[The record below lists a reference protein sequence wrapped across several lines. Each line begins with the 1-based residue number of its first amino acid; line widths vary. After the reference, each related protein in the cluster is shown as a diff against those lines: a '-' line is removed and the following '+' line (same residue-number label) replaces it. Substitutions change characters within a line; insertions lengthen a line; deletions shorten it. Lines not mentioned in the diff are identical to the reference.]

1 MSPARL
7 LLSVTLIALC
17 PAALADTTAQAMHIT
32 PISQLDR
39 ADVNGVVAQQP
50 ITVAGVIT
58 ADLREGLGGFF
69 IQSYGLGD
77 GNAATPEGLFVRV
90 AQGTETPKL
99 RVGNYCQV
107 HGRIIERSN
116 GADGS
121 ATTLEADHVRVMAPP
136 APSPAPIV
144 LTAPPADWA
153 VLEGMLVR
161 IDAPLT
167 LNGTD
172 TRFGQTIASFGG
184 PLWTPSER
192 EVPGTPGYAA
202 LAADNA
208 HRRLLLDDG
217 SDARDPAALPYLP
230 GGAVRSGSSATGA
243 SGVVDF
249 RHGAWRLQAL
259 TPLQVQAA
267 ARPAAPDVPGSVR
280 IAVFNLENLFNGDG
294 AGGGFPTKRGA
305 KTEAEYRAQVARLV
319 ATLTPLRADIAA
331 LMELENDGYG
341 PQSSL
346 AQFVEA
352 LNAGGGDWRYIDAGS
367 GPGDN
372 PIRVGLIYRA
382 SRVTPVGRPVTL
394 EGGPFVEHSRVPLAQ
409 AFRRGD
415 GALFVVAANHF
426 KSKGCNEASGADAD
440 AHDGAG
446 CWNATRTESAR
457 RVDAWLKSDPTGT
470 GATRAL
476 IVGDLNAYAQ
486 EQPLRTLRQA
496 GWADAFAAAHVA
508 SPYSYVYDG
517 QRGRL
522 DHALLSPALAPLLRG
537 AAEWHVNAD
546 EPEPRGDARDA
557 TPGPWRSSD
566 HDPMLLGFDL

>member
-1 MSPARL
+1 MPSIRPL
-7 LLSVTLIALC
+7 LLSSALGLC
-17 PAALADTTAQAMHIT
+17 CGLPAYAGEAPLPIGQVQGQQARSALVGQT
-32 PISQLDR
+32 
-39 ADVNGVVAQQP
+39 V
-50 ITVAGVIT
+50 TVAGTVT
-58 ADLREGLGGFF
+58 ADLRAGLQGFF
-69 IQSYGLGD
+69 VQDAGD
-77 GNAATPEGLFVRV
+77 GDASTSDALWVVAGAGAPLPDIHAGQRWQLTGTVAETGDGPHTLTTLQLADAKALGPAIATP
-90 AQGTETPKL
+90 
-99 RVGNYCQV
+99 
-107 HGRIIERSN
+107 
-116 GADGS
+116 
-121 ATTLEADHVRVMAPP
+121 APV
-136 APSPAPIV
+136 V
-144 LTAPPADWA
+144 LTAPPSDWA
-153 VLEGMLVR
+153 ALEGMRVR

-192 EVPGTPGYAA
+192 EVPGTPGHAA

-217 SDARDPAALPYLP
+217 SDARDPAVLPYLP
-230 GGAVRSGSSATGA
+230 GGAVRSGSIATGA

-341 PQSSL
+341 PRSSL

-352 LNAGGGDWRYIDAGS
+352 LNAAGGDWRYIDAGS

-382 SRVTPVGRPVTL
+382 SRVTPVGKPVTL

-426 KSKGCNEASGADAD
+426 KSKGCGEASGADAD

-508 SPYSYVYDG
+508 APYSYVYDG

>member
-1 MSPARL
+1 MPSIRPL
-7 LLSVTLIALC
+7 LLSSALALC
-17 PAALADTTAQAMHIT
+17 CTLPAYAKDTLLPIGQVQGSQARSALVGQI
-32 PISQLDR
+32 
-39 ADVNGVVAQQP
+39 V
-50 ITVAGVIT
+50 TVTGTVT
-58 ADLREGLGGFF
+58 ADLRAGLQGFF
-69 IQSYGLGD
+69 VQDAGD
-77 GNAATPEGLFVRV
+77 GDAATSDALWVVPGAGMALPDIHTGQRWQLTGTV
-90 AQGTETPKL
+90 AETGDGPHTL
-99 RVGNYCQV
+99 TTLQL
-107 HGRIIERSN
+107 
-116 GADGS
+116 ADAKVLGS
-121 ATTLEADHVRVMAPP
+121 ASAT
-136 APSPAPIV
+136 PAPIA

-153 VLEGMLVR
+153 ALEGMLVR

-217 SDARDPAALPYLP
+217 SDARDPAVLPYMP
-230 GGAVRSGSSATGA
+230 GGAVRSGSTATGA

-352 LNAGGGDWRYIDAGS
+352 LNAGGSDWRYIDAGS

-382 SRVTPVGRPVTL
+382 SRVTPVGKPVTL

-496 GWADAFAAAHVA
+496 GWADAFAAAHVTA
-508 SPYSYVYDG
+508 PYSYVYDG

>member
-1 MSPARL
+1 MPSIRPL
-7 LLSVTLIALC
+7 LLSSALALC
-17 PAALADTTAQAMHIT
+17 CTLPAYAKETPLPIGQVQGSQARSALVGQ
-32 PISQLDR
+32 
-39 ADVNGVVAQQP
+39 
-50 ITVAGVIT
+50 TVTVTGTVT
-58 ADLREGLGGFF
+58 ADLRAGLQGFF
-69 IQSYGLGD
+69 VQDAGD
-77 GNAATPEGLFVRV
+77 GDAATSDALWVV
-90 AQGTETPKL
+90 AGAGGALPDIHTGQRWQLTGTVAET
-99 RVGNYCQV
+99 G
-107 HGRIIERSN
+107 
-116 GADGS
+116 DGPHTL
-121 ATTLEADHVRVMAPP
+121 TTLQLADAKALRAAIATP
-136 APSPAPIV
+136 APVV

-153 VLEGMLVR
+153 ALEGMRVR

-172 TRFGQTIASFGG
+172 MRFGQTIGSFGG

-217 SDARDPAALPYLP
+217 SDARDPAVLPYLP
-230 GGAVRSGSSATGA
+230 GGAVRSGSTATGA

-352 LNAGGGDWRYIDAGS
+352 LNAAGGDWRYIDAGS

-426 KSKGCNEASGADAD
+426 KSKGCNEASGGDAD

-508 SPYSYVYDG
+508 APYSYVYDG

>member
-1 MSPARL
+1 MPSIRPL
-7 LLSVTLIALC
+7 LLSSALALC
-17 PAALADTTAQAMHIT
+17 CTLPAYAKETPLPIGQVQGSQARSALVGQI
-32 PISQLDR
+32 
-39 ADVNGVVAQQP
+39 V
-50 ITVAGVIT
+50 TVTGTVT
-58 ADLREGLGGFF
+58 ADLRAGLQGFF
-69 IQSYGLGD
+69 VQDAGD
-77 GNAATPEGLFVRV
+77 GDAATSDALWVVPGAGMALPDIHTGQRWQLTGTV
-90 AQGTETPKL
+90 AETGDGPHTLTTLQLADAKAL
-99 RVGNYCQV
+99 
-107 HGRIIERSN
+107 
-116 GADGS
+116 GAAS
-121 ATTLEADHVRVMAPP
+121 AT
-136 APSPAPIV
+136 PAPIV

-153 VLEGMLVR
+153 ALEGMRVR

-172 TRFGQTIASFGG
+172 MRFGQTIASFGG

-217 SDARDPAALPYLP
+217 SDARDPAVLPYMP
-230 GGAVRSGSSATGA
+230 GGAVRSGSTATGA

-352 LNAGGGDWRYIDAGS
+352 LNAGGSDWRYIDAGS

-382 SRVTPVGRPVTL
+382 SRVTPVGKPVTL

-426 KSKGCNEASGADAD
+426 KSKGCNEASGGDAD

-496 GWADAFAAAHVA
+496 GWADAFAAAHVTA
-508 SPYSYVYDG
+508 PYSYVYDG

>member
-1 MSPARL
+1 MSSIRPL
-7 LLSVTLIALC
+7 LLSSALALC
-17 PAALADTTAQAMHIT
+17 CTLPAYAKETPLPIGQVQGSQARSALVGQ
-32 PISQLDR
+32 
-39 ADVNGVVAQQP
+39 
-50 ITVAGVIT
+50 TVTVTGTVT
-58 ADLREGLGGFF
+58 ADLRAGLQGFF
-69 IQSYGLGD
+69 VQDAGD
-77 GNAATPEGLFVRV
+77 GDAATSDALWVV
-90 AQGTETPKL
+90 AGAGAALPDIHTGQRWQLTGTVAET
-99 RVGNYCQV
+99 G
-107 HGRIIERSN
+107 
-116 GADGS
+116 DGPHTL
-121 ATTLEADHVRVMAPP
+121 TTLQLADAKALGAAIATP
-136 APSPAPIV
+136 APVV

-153 VLEGMLVR
+153 ALEGMRVR

-217 SDARDPAALPYLP
+217 SDARDPAVLPYLP
-230 GGAVRSGSSATGA
+230 GGAVRSGSTATGA

-352 LNAGGGDWRYIDAGS
+352 LNAGGSDWRYIDAGS

-382 SRVTPVGRPVTL
+382 SRVTPVGKPVTL

-415 GALFVVAANHF
+415 GDLFVVAANHF
-426 KSKGCNEASGADAD
+426 KSKGCNEASGGDAD

-508 SPYSYVYDG
+508 APYSYVYDG

>member
-1 MSPARL
+1 MPSIRPL
-7 LLSVTLIALC
+7 LLSSALALC
-17 PAALADTTAQAMHIT
+17 CTLPAYAKDTPLPIGQVQGSQARSALVGQI
-32 PISQLDR
+32 
-39 ADVNGVVAQQP
+39 V
-50 ITVAGVIT
+50 TVTGTVT
-58 ADLREGLGGFF
+58 ADLRAGLQGFF
-69 IQSYGLGD
+69 VQDAGD
-77 GNAATPEGLFVRV
+77 GDAATSDALWVVPGAGMALPDIHTGQRWQLTGTV
-90 AQGTETPKL
+90 AETGDGPHTL
-99 RVGNYCQV
+99 TTLQL
-107 HGRIIERSN
+107 
-116 GADGS
+116 ADAKVLGS
-121 ATTLEADHVRVMAPP
+121 ASAT
-136 APSPAPIV
+136 PAPIA

-153 VLEGMLVR
+153 ALEGMLVR

-217 SDARDPAALPYLP
+217 SDARDPAVLPYMP
-230 GGAVRSGSSATGA
+230 GGAVRSGSTATGA

-352 LNAGGGDWRYIDAGS
+352 LNAGGSDWPYIDAGS

-382 SRVTPVGRPVTL
+382 SRVTPVGKPVTL

-426 KSKGCNEASGADAD
+426 KSKGCNEASGGDAD

-496 GWADAFAAAHVA
+496 GWADAFAAAHVTA
-508 SPYSYVYDG
+508 PYSYVYDG

>member
-1 MSPARL
+1 MPSIRPL
-7 LLSVTLIALC
+7 LLSSALALC
-17 PAALADTTAQAMHIT
+17 CTLPAYAKDTLLPIGQVQGSQARSALVGQ
-32 PISQLDR
+32 
-39 ADVNGVVAQQP
+39 
-50 ITVAGVIT
+50 TVTVTGTVT
-58 ADLREGLGGFF
+58 ADLRTGLQGFF
-69 IQSYGLGD
+69 VQDAGD
-77 GNAATPEGLFVRV
+77 GDASTSDALWVVAGAGATLPDIHTGQRWQLTGTVAETGDGPHTLTTLQLADAKALGAA
-90 AQGTETPKL
+90 
-99 RVGNYCQV
+99 
-107 HGRIIERSN
+107 
-116 GADGS
+116 S
-121 ATTLEADHVRVMAPP
+121 AT
-136 APSPAPIV
+136 PAPIV

-153 VLEGMLVR
+153 ALEGMRVR

-208 HRRLLLDDG
+208 HRHLLLDDG

-352 LNAGGGDWRYIDAGS
+352 LNAGGSDWRYIDAGS

-382 SRVTPVGRPVTL
+382 SRVTPVGKPVTL

-508 SPYSYVYDG
+508 APYSYVYDG

>member
-1 MSPARL
+1 MPSIRPL
-7 LLSVTLIALC
+7 LLSSALALC
-17 PAALADTTAQAMHIT
+17 CTLPAYAKDTPLPIGQVQGSQARSALVGQ
-32 PISQLDR
+32 
-39 ADVNGVVAQQP
+39 
-50 ITVAGVIT
+50 TVTVTGTVT
-58 ADLREGLGGFF
+58 ADLRAGLQGFF
-69 IQSYGLGD
+69 VQDAGD
-77 GNAATPEGLFVRV
+77 GDAATSDALWVV
-90 AQGTETPKL
+90 AGTGTALPDIHTGQRWQLIGTVAET
-99 RVGNYCQV
+99 G
-107 HGRIIERSN
+107 
-116 GADGS
+116 DGPHTL
-121 ATTLEADHVRVMAPP
+121 TTLQLADAK
-136 APSPAPIV
+136 ALGAAIATPAPIV
-144 LTAPPADWA
+144 LAAPPADWA
-153 VLEGMLVR
+153 ALEGMLVR

-167 LNGTD
+167 LSGTD
-172 TRFGQTIASFGG
+172 MRFGQTIASFGG

-217 SDARDPAALPYLP
+217 SDARDPAVLPYLP
-230 GGAVRSGSSATGA
+230 GGAVRSGSTATGA

-305 KTEAEYRAQVARLV
+305 RTEAEYRAQVARLV

-382 SRVTPVGRPVTL
+382 SRVTPVGKPVTL

-426 KSKGCNEASGADAD
+426 KSKGCNEASGGDAD

-446 CWNATRTESAR
+446 CWNATRTESAK

-496 GWADAFAAAHVA
+496 GWADAFAAARVA
-508 SPYSYVYDG
+508 APYSYVYDG

-546 EPEPRGDARDA
+546 EPEPRGEARDA

>member
-1 MSPARL
+1 MPSIRPL
-7 LLSVTLIALC
+7 LLSSALALC
-17 PAALADTTAQAMHIT
+17 CTLPAYAKDTPLPIGQVQGSQARSALVGQI
-32 PISQLDR
+32 
-39 ADVNGVVAQQP
+39 V
-50 ITVAGVIT
+50 TVTGTVT
-58 ADLREGLGGFF
+58 ADLRAGLQGFF
-69 IQSYGLGD
+69 VQDAGD
-77 GNAATPEGLFVRV
+77 GDAATSDALWVVPGAGMALPDIHTGQRWQLTGTV
-90 AQGTETPKL
+90 AETGDGPHTL
-99 RVGNYCQV
+99 TTLQL
-107 HGRIIERSN
+107 
-116 GADGS
+116 ADAKVLGS
-121 ATTLEADHVRVMAPP
+121 ASAT
-136 APSPAPIV
+136 PAPIA

-153 VLEGMLVR
+153 ALEGMLVR

-217 SDARDPAALPYLP
+217 SDARDPAVLPYMP
-230 GGAVRSGSSATGA
+230 GGAVRSGSTATGA

-352 LNAGGGDWRYIDAGS
+352 LNAGGSDWRYIDAGS

-382 SRVTPVGRPVTL
+382 SRVTPVGKPVTL

-426 KSKGCNEASGADAD
+426 KSKGCNEASGGDAD

-496 GWADAFAAAHVA
+496 GWADAFAAAHVTA
-508 SPYSYVYDG
+508 PYSYVYDG

>member
-1 MSPARL
+1 MPSIRPL
-7 LLSVTLIALC
+7 LLSSALALC
-17 PAALADTTAQAMHIT
+17 CTLPAYAKETPLPIGQVQGSQARSALVGQ
-32 PISQLDR
+32 
-39 ADVNGVVAQQP
+39 
-50 ITVAGVIT
+50 TVTVTGTVT
-58 ADLREGLGGFF
+58 ADLRAGLQGFF
-69 IQSYGLGD
+69 VQDAGD
-77 GNAATPEGLFVRV
+77 GDASTSDALWVVAGAGATLPDIHTGQRWLLTGTVAETGDGPHTLTTLQLADAKVLGAA
-90 AQGTETPKL
+90 
-99 RVGNYCQV
+99 
-107 HGRIIERSN
+107 
-116 GADGS
+116 S
-121 ATTLEADHVRVMAPP
+121 AT
-136 APSPAPIV
+136 PAPIA

-153 VLEGMLVR
+153 ALEGMLVR

-217 SDARDPAALPYLP
+217 SDARDPADLPYLP
-230 GGAVRSGSSATGA
+230 GGAVRSGSSATGV

-352 LNAGGGDWRYIDAGS
+352 LNAAGSDWRYIDASS

-382 SRVTPVGRPVTL
+382 SRVTPVGKPVTL

-415 GALFVVAANHF
+415 GDLFVVAANHF

-457 RVDAWLKSDPTGT
+457 RVDAWLKSNPTGT

-486 EQPLRTLRQA
+486 EQPLRTLRQT

-508 SPYSYVYDG
+508 APYSYVYDG

>member
-1 MSPARL
+1 MPSIRPL
-7 LLSVTLIALC
+7 LLSSALALC
-17 PAALADTTAQAMHIT
+17 CTLPAYAKDTPLPIGQVQGSQARSALVGQ
-32 PISQLDR
+32 
-39 ADVNGVVAQQP
+39 
-50 ITVAGVIT
+50 TVTVTGTVT
-58 ADLREGLGGFF
+58 ADLRAGLQGFF
-69 IQSYGLGD
+69 VQDAGD
-77 GNAATPEGLFVRV
+77 GDASTSDALWVVAGTGATLPDIHTGQRWQLTGTVAETGDGPHTLTTLQLADAKALGAAIATP
-90 AQGTETPKL
+90 
-99 RVGNYCQV
+99 
-107 HGRIIERSN
+107 
-116 GADGS
+116 
-121 ATTLEADHVRVMAPP
+121 APV
-136 APSPAPIV
+136 V

-153 VLEGMLVR
+153 ALEGMRVR

-230 GGAVRSGSSATGA
+230 GGAVRSGSTATGA

-382 SRVTPVGRPVTL
+382 SRVTPVGKPVTL

-496 GWADAFAAAHVA
+496 GWADAFAAAHVT